1 MANESATESRI
12 LLTFDRALLMRKK
25 VIYGYIIRSKD
36 PALQLVEV
44 LTDFAFLRDACMA
57 MGF

>member
-1 MANESATESRI
+1 
-12 LLTFDRALLMRKK
+12 MRKK